1 MAEYLIDLDE
11 ATTAAIHL
19 SRHFRAR
26 LFLVTTGLFQDI
38 YTLIRV
44 DEV

>member
-26 LFLVTTGLFQDI
+26 LLDQDCFWSLLDCFK
-38 YTLIRV
+38 TFTH
-44 DEV
+44 